1 PRRRGDLCGLQAGA
15 GRGPREE
22 ERARGAV
29 QLRER
34 PEIPDARRRQ
44 AARSARRDRLREAV
58 SINTTVMAGTSA
70 GMTRGSRLARLPQE
84 VDQVELRRL
93 DAGMAEQAVHLAAMM
108 GLVIEEMRQRREER
122 IGEFVAPHVAVG
134 EASRQRGG
142 IEAVGEGDDLR

>member
-1 PRRRGDLCGLQAGA
+1 
-15 GRGPREE
+15 
-22 ERARGAV
+22 
-29 QLRER
+29 
-34 PEIPDARRRQ
+34 
-44 AARSARRDRLREAV
+44 RRDRLREAV

-108 GLVIEEMRQRREER
+108 GLAIEEMRQRREER

-142 IEAVGEGDDLR
+142 IEAVGEGDDLRVLGLAGGAERGEILVQDHVQPGQMRRHRSREAAEPDAVADQDV